1 MKINIEELVRENI
14 RNLKPYSSAR
24 KEFSGKAD
32 VLLDA
37 NENPYGSPLK
47 KKYNRYPDPDQTRLK
62 QVFAEVNNLSTDHIA
77 IENGSDMMIDH
88 ICRVFCQPGK
98 DNIIVLPPTFAMYE
112 VAAHTNGN
120 EVREVLLG
128 NDFRMDAKEILKAVD
143 GNTKV
148 IFLCSPN
155 NPTGNVMDRNEIKY
169 LLDHFKGIIVLDEAY
184 NNFSNQRSFVHELQ
198 DYNNLIVLQTLSKAW
213 GLAGLRIGIAYS
225 DPVIAGYLN
234 KIKTP
239 YNLSIASEEMAV
251 KALGQSAMVNEW
263 IKEIIAQR
271 SLLADSLLAFDFVEK
286 VYPSEANF
294 LLIKVKD
301 AQALYDYL
309 LSQKIIVR
317 NQSNKPLLTNCLR
330 ISIGTPEENKL
341 LISALKKF

>member
-37 NENPYGSPLK
+37 NENPYGSPLE

-62 QVFAEVNNLSTDHIA
+62 QVFAEVNNLPTDHIA

-239 YNLSIASEEMAV
+239 YNLSIASEEMAI

-271 SLLADSLLAFDFVEK
+271 NLLADSLLAFDFVEK

-309 LSQKIIVR
+309 LSQNIIVR
-317 NQSNKPLLTNCLR
+317 NQSNKPLLINCLR